1 MKKRGMHM
9 KKTNMNLIP
18 DCENQTPDYY
28 CTWQTQLYATNDG
41 KPKMQRQILGEKA
54 LFAQEKP
61 FGWAY
66 FYPDAR
72 RDLYFVMDDS
82 WDVPPDGDESY
93 YGSLVL
99 NKEKFPESVGGKQS
113 NAEALLSLTERIKS
127 LGWKGLGGWVC
138 AQESERFDG
147 KKYWET
153 RFQDANFSG
162 FSMGIMRHPYQG
174 NFMNGKADLSFPAV
188 HRNLK
193 SKICEVTRAARWHRI
208 APAFAMDGVHVSEKL
223 YSDSWRFENTEEE
236 MEQWWFSHPFMEGCI
251 RDWVLTKKAPAAI
264 SRNMELPQVLE
275 SEHGMEPY
283 LVASKNPNGVCAVA
297 ALGRTSD
304 RTYRI
309 PACDVL
315 IDCHGAD
322 TVGVFGEYRTLHIKG
337 VKPLS
342 AVLIQDLAGECAFDV
357 TEKIHIES
365 DRIIIP
371 GELIHQIGTSCNPA
385 GDTSEPGVIIK
396 LI

>member
-162 FSMGIMRHPYQG
+162 FSYWKVDWGKHADDPDFRKMLTLSLVYRARLRCGQQRR
-174 NFMNGKADLSFPAV
+174 NGGFEKVKNAV
-188 HRNLK
+188 N
-193 SKICEVTRAARWHRI
+193 SV
-208 APAFAMDGVHVSEKL
+208 
-223 YSDSWRFENTEEE
+223 
-236 MEQWWFSHPFMEGCI
+236 
-251 RDWVLTKKAPAAI
+251 
-264 SRNMELPQVLE
+264 
-275 SEHGMEPY
+275 
-283 LVASKNPNGVCAVA
+283 
-297 ALGRTSD
+297 
-304 RTYRI
+304 
-309 PACDVL
+309 
-315 IDCHGAD
+315 
-322 TVGVFGEYRTLHIKG
+322 
-337 VKPLS
+337 
-342 AVLIQDLAGECAFDV
+342 
-357 TEKIHIES
+357 
-365 DRIIIP
+365 
-371 GELIHQIGTSCNPA
+371 
-385 GDTSEPGVIIK
+385 
-396 LI
+396 